1 MIEKKKL
8 TDYLMKKYKVK
19 GIEVQGNSASQHKTD
34 IESELTKILSEEL
47 AKGIDREI
55 INNIGRLGKTIR
67 RQEKINRIF
76 ND

>member
-1 MIEKKKL
+1 
-8 TDYLMKKYKVK
+8 MKKYKVK
-19 GIEVQGNSASQHKTD
+19 GIELQSNSTSQYGAD

-55 INNIGRLGKTIR
+55 IKNIHRLGKTIR
-67 RQEKINRIF
+67 RQEKIKRIF